1 MVINNPILFWTAF
14 GAIGTTA
21 GAIATA
27 IAVIVALWQ
36 VKHAEKK
43 KLRLVFSDDMKMVT
57 EGSSEIEETVIRLR
71 VVNVGNRD
79 VVVET
84 WGYRSHEK
92 GGYMVLGF
100 NQSRLMKNL
109 NPKLPCELK
118 KEDSLNL
125 MIERANFIKQI
136 KNGVDSVDFKKN
148 RKIRFFVADSTGK
161 EYYVKSKKTVGEII
175 KS

>member
-1 MVINNPILFWTAF
+1 
-14 GAIGTTA
+14 
-21 GAIATA
+21 
-27 IAVIVALWQ
+27 
-36 VKHAEKK
+36 
-43 KLRLVFSDDMKMVT
+43 
-57 EGSSEIEETVIRLR
+57 
-71 VVNVGNRD
+71 
-79 VVVET
+79 
-84 WGYRSHEK
+84 
-92 GGYMVLGF
+92 MVLGF

-136 KNGVDSVDFKKN
+136 KNGVDSGDFKKN

>member
-36 VKHAEKK
+36 VKHSEKK

-136 KNGVDSVDFKKN
+136 KNGVDSGDFKKN